1 MDNQESRPK
10 KSLVNLPPELIYNI
24 ASHLPNNQ
32 NLASN
37 LWHEEPPFDVVEAQ
51 ERANRS
57 LSHVCRYL
65 RGVMLR
71 TLFSVTPVVFR
82 CRPDVYDKELHTI
95 LLALEEAKRY
105 LNSPE
110 SSIAHLVV
118 RFLMVESPSEI
129 QLLPDAFYQDICS
142 RLLQKFRPEHL
153 TVVFPSQL
161 FPFLSSPSQREMV
174 GQDDSWAFDMPLHV
188 LRLSYPL
195 TQSRPTEASIW
206 ENPWSNITL
215 NEGSSLKAYSTYEFY
230 SKRNPSIFLH
240 NGFNEN
246 VISST
251 WSFTLREFEYVAIF
265 PLPSHIK
272 LVLSRLESLHNLEV
286 LTTRFAPHENSS
298 ILSNSIRVGTGQFK
312 DMWLGFD
319 ENYALV
325 VDFLLLM
332 SKHHSL
338 KVFKPLDCVYTHVF
352 ESLHPMLEQRLQ
364 GWEFQADHHA
374 TFFKPPKVEKRIP
387 L

>member
-32 NLASN
+32 NLASDS
-37 LWHEEPPFDVVEAQ
+37 WHEEPPFDVVESQ

-65 RGVMLR
+65 RGVILR
-71 TLFSVTPVVFR
+71 TLFNVTPVVFR
-82 CRPDVYDKELHTI
+82 CQPDVYDKELHAI

-105 LNSPE
+105 LNSPQ
-110 SSIAHLVV
+110 SSVAHLVV

-129 QLLPDAFYQDICS
+129 QLLPDAFFQDICS

-161 FPFLSSPSQREMV
+161 FPFLSSPTQREMV

-188 LRLSYPL
+188 LRLSYPR

-206 ENPWSNITL
+206 EIPWSNIAL

-230 SKRNPSIFLH
+230 SKRNPSIFLD

-251 WSFTLREFEYVAIF
+251 WSFTLREFEYIAIF

-286 LTTRFAPHENSS
+286 LTTRLAPHENSS
-298 ILSNSIRVGTGQFK
+298 ILSNPIRVGTGQFK

-338 KVFKPLDCVYTHVF
+338 KVFKPLDCLHTHVF

-364 GWEFQADHHA
+364 GWEFQADHDA
-374 TFFKPPKVEKRIP
+374 TFFKLPKVEKRIP